1 MKRIL
6 AIFALLMLTAC
17 TTVSPDQ
24 KSLCGLRPTEEQAK
38 NAVQVYINQG
48 GLKDP
53 SSAQIRNIRIEN
65 PTRYYKGLIN
75 GGGYNYGWQIAFEY
89 NAKNSF
95 GGYVGYKVKRILR
108 TPNGMIYWNFSAE

>member
-1 MKRIL
+1 MKCTF
-6 AIFALLMLTAC
+6 AIFALLTMTAC
-17 TTVSPDQ
+17 TTVPPDLI
-24 KSLCGLRPTEEQAK
+24 SLCGTRPTDEQAEA
-38 NAVQVYINQG
+38 AVQKYINTA

-53 SSAQIRNIRIEN
+53 SSAQVRNIRIEN

-75 GGGYNYGWQIAFEY
+75 GGGYDYGWQIAFEY

-108 TPNGMIYWNFSAE
+108 TANGMIYWNISAE